1 MKKLLLLL
9 ALIQISCGGGTAE
22 EEIVTPTPNQNSGTI
37 YFENNICKCPEA
49 EAGDQD
55 EIEGSTYL
63 AVNNSTIA
71 GQIANGNVSLCTTL
85 VTNMSGSGASLTN
98 FFNNNSFN
106 SDISFWDV
114 SNVTDMDG
122 IFYLANSFNQNI
134 SNWDVSSVLNMGSM
148 FKGASSF
155 NQDISNWDTSSVIKM
170 LGFFEGAT
178 AFNQDIS
185 NWDTSSVTSMQGM
198 FKDAGLFNQNLSSW
212 CVSNFDS
219 EPEDFA
225 PNSGLTDANKPVWGS
240 CPPD

>member
-9 ALIQISCGGGTAE
+9 ALIQISCGGGNGE
-22 EEIVTPTPNQNSGTI
+22 EETETLIPIQNSGTI

-49 EAGDQD
+49 EVGDQD
-55 EIEGSTYL
+55 EIEGTTYL
-63 AVNNSTIA
+63 AVNNSTIG
-71 GQIANGNVSLCTTL
+71 GQIANGNVNLCTTL
-85 VTNMSGSGASLTN
+85 VSNMTGSGASLSN

-155 NQDISNWDTSSVIKM
+155 NQDISNWDTSSATKM
-170 LGFFEGAT
+170 LGLFEDAT
-178 AFNQDIS
+178 A
-185 NWDTSSVTSMQGM
+185 
-198 FKDAGLFNQNLSSW
+198 FNQNLSSW
-212 CVSNFDS
+212 CVTNFDS
-219 EPEDFA
+219 EPENFA
-225 PNSGLTDANKPVWGS
+225 PNSGLKDANKPVWGT
-240 CPPD
+240 CPPN

>member
-1 MKKLLLLL
+1 MKKLLLL
-9 ALIQISCGGGTAE
+9 ALIQISCGGGYGE
-22 EEIVTPTPNQNSGTI
+22 EEIVTLTPIENSGKI

-49 EAGDQD
+49 EVGDRD
-55 EIEGSTYL
+55 EIEGRTYL
-63 AVNNSTIA
+63 AVNNTTIA
-71 GQIANGNVSLCTTL
+71 GQIAKGNVSLCTTL

-134 SNWDVSSVLNMGSM
+134 SNWDVSSVFNMGSM

-155 NQDISNWDTSSVIKM
+155 NQDITNWDTSSVIKM

-185 NWDTSSVTSMQGM
+185 TWDTSSVTSMQGM
-198 FKDAGLFNQNLSSW
+198 FKDATLFNQNLSTW
-212 CVSNFDS
+212 CVTNFDS
-219 EPEDFA
+219 EPENFA
-225 PNSGLTDANKPVWGS
+225 PNSGLTDANKPLWGT
-240 CPPD
+240 CPPN

>member
-1 MKKLLLLL
+1 MKRLLLLL
-9 ALIQISCGGGTAE
+9 ALIQISCGGGNAE
-22 EEIVTPTPNQNSGTI
+22 EEIVTLPPFENSGTI

-49 EAGDQD
+49 EVGDQD
-55 EIEGSTYL
+55 KIEGRMYL
-63 AVNNSTIA
+63 AVGNSTIA
-71 GQIANGNVSLCTTL
+71 DQIAKGNVSLCTTL

-155 NQDISNWDTSSVIKM
+155 NQDITDWDTSSVIKM
-170 LGFFEGAT
+170 LGFFEGAK

-185 NWDTSSVTSMQGM
+185 TWDTSSVTSMQGM
-198 FKDAGLFNQNLSSW
+198 FKDATLFNQNLSNW
-212 CVSNFDS
+212 CVTNFDS

-225 PNSGLTDANKPVWGS
+225 PNSGLIDANKPIWGS
-240 CPPD
+240 CPND

>member
-1 MKKLLLLL
+1 MKKLLLL
-9 ALIQISCGGGTAE
+9 ALIQISCGGGYGE
-22 EEIVTPTPNQNSGTI
+22 EEIVTLTPIENSGKI

-49 EAGDQD
+49 EVGDRD
-55 EIEGSTYL
+55 EIEGRTYL
-63 AVNNSTIA
+63 AVNNTTIA
-71 GQIANGNVSLCTTL
+71 GQIAKGNVSLCTTL
-85 VTNMSGSGASLTN
+85 VSNMSGSGVSLTN

-155 NQDISNWDTSSVIKM
+155 NQDITNWDTSSVIKM

-185 NWDTSSVTSMQGM
+185 TWDTSSVTSMQGM
-198 FKDAGLFNQNLSSW
+198 FKDATLFNQNLSTW
-212 CVSNFDS
+212 CVTNFES
-219 EPEDFA
+219 EPENFA
-225 PNSGLTDANKPVWGS
+225 PNSRLTDANKPLWGT
-240 CPPD
+240 CPPN

>member
-9 ALIQISCGGGTAE
+9 ALIQISCGGGNGE
-22 EEIVTPTPNQNSGTI
+22 EETETLIPIQNSGTI

-49 EAGDQD
+49 EVGDQD
-55 EIEGSTYL
+55 EIEGTTYL
-63 AVNNSTIA
+63 AVNNSTIG
-71 GQIANGNVSLCTTL
+71 GQIANGNVNLCTTL
-85 VTNMSGSGASLTN
+85 VSNMSGSGASLSN

-155 NQDISNWDTSSVIKM
+155 NQDISNWDTSSATKM
-170 LGFFEGAT
+170 LGLFEDAT
-178 AFNQDIS
+178 A
-185 NWDTSSVTSMQGM
+185 
-198 FKDAGLFNQNLSSW
+198 FNQNLSSLIF
-212 CVSNFDS
+212 SF
-219 EPEDFA
+219 
-225 PNSGLTDANKPVWGS
+225 
-240 CPPD
+240 

>member
-1 MKKLLLLL
+1 MKKLLLL
-9 ALIQISCGGGTAE
+9 ALIQISCGGGYGE
-22 EEIVTPTPNQNSGTI
+22 EEIVTLTPIENSGKI

-49 EAGDQD
+49 EVGDRD
-55 EIEGSTYL
+55 EIEGRTYL
-63 AVNNSTIA
+63 AVNNTTIA
-71 GQIANGNVSLCTTL
+71 GQIAKGNISLCTTL
-85 VTNMSGSGASLTN
+85 VSNMSGSGVSLTN

-155 NQDISNWDTSSVIKM
+155 NQDITNWDTSSVIKM

-185 NWDTSSVTSMQGM
+185 TWDTSSVTSMQGM
-198 FKDAGLFNQNLSSW
+198 FKDATLFNQNLSTW
-212 CVSNFDS
+212 CVTNFDS
-219 EPEDFA
+219 EPENFA
-225 PNSGLTDANKPVWGS
+225 PNSRLTDANKPLWGT
-240 CPPD
+240 CPPN

>member
-1 MKKLLLLL
+1 MKKLLLL
-9 ALIQISCGGGTAE
+9 ALIQISCGGGYGE
-22 EEIVTPTPNQNSGTI
+22 EEIVTLTPIENSGKI

-49 EAGDQD
+49 EVGDRD
-55 EIEGSTYL
+55 EIEGRTYL
-63 AVNNSTIA
+63 AVNNTTIA
-71 GQIANGNVSLCTTL
+71 GQIAKGNISLCTTL
-85 VTNMSGSGASLTN
+85 VSNMSGSGVSLTN

-134 SNWDVSSVLNMGSM
+134 SNWDVSSVFNMGSM

-155 NQDISNWDTSSVIKM
+155 NQDITNWDTSSVIKM

-185 NWDTSSVTSMQGM
+185 TWDTSSVTSMQGM
-198 FKDAGLFNQNLSSW
+198 FKDATLFNQNLSTW
-212 CVSNFDS
+212 CVTNFDS
-219 EPEDFA
+219 EPENFA
-225 PNSGLTDANKPVWGS
+225 PNSRLTDANKPLWGT
-240 CPPD
+240 CPPN

>member
-9 ALIQISCGGGTAE
+9 ALIQISCGGGNGE
-22 EEIVTPTPNQNSGTI
+22 EEMETLIPIQNSGTI

-49 EAGDQD
+49 EVGDQD
-55 EIEGSTYL
+55 EIEGTTYL
-63 AVNNSTIA
+63 AVNNSTIG
-71 GQIANGNVSLCTTL
+71 GQIANGNVNLCTTL
-85 VTNMSGSGASLTN
+85 VSNMSGSGASLSN

-155 NQDISNWDTSSVIKM
+155 NQDISNWDTSSATKM
-170 LGFFEGAT
+170 LGLFEDAT
-178 AFNQDIS
+178 A
-185 NWDTSSVTSMQGM
+185 
-198 FKDAGLFNQNLSSW
+198 FNQNLSSW
-212 CVSNFDS
+212 CVTNFDS
-219 EPEDFA
+219 EPENFA
-225 PNSGLTDANKPVWGS
+225 PNSGLTDANKPVWGT
-240 CPPD
+240 CPPN

>member
-1 MKKLLLLL
+1 MKKLLLL
-9 ALIQISCGGGTAE
+9 ALIQISCGGGYGE
-22 EEIVTPTPNQNSGTI
+22 EEIVTLTPIENSGKI

-49 EAGDQD
+49 EVGDRD
-55 EIEGSTYL
+55 EIEGRTYL
-63 AVNNSTIA
+63 AVNNTTIA
-71 GQIANGNVSLCTTL
+71 GQIAKGNVSLCTTL
-85 VTNMSGSGASLTN
+85 VSNMSGSGVSLTN

-134 SNWDVSSVLNMGSM
+134 SNWDVSSVFNMGSM

-155 NQDISNWDTSSVIKM
+155 NQDITNWDTSSVIKM

-185 NWDTSSVTSMQGM
+185 TWDTSSVTSMQGM
-198 FKDAGLFNQNLSSW
+198 FKDATLFNQNLSTW
-212 CVSNFDS
+212 CVTNFDS
-219 EPEDFA
+219 EPENFA
-225 PNSGLTDANKPVWGS
+225 PNSRLTDANKPLWGT
-240 CPPD
+240 CPPN